1 MKYDQTRFAR
11 RRWRARFERLG
22 NIAVVLSVLFIAAFV
37 FGWVQ

>member
-1 MKYDQTRFAR
+1 MKYDHARFAR

-22 NIAVVLSVLFIAAFV
+22 NIAVVLSVLFLLAFT